1 MSDQNQKRDA
11 GKTRYDLVPWG
22 EVQITGDDYR
32 VQDVFDSLKMWW
44 TGRPYRLQV
53 AVPKRQLPY
62 LAKVLTFGAAKYSPR
77 GWEAGIPF
85 SRVFAAAA
93 RHASAHL
100 AGEYLDE
107 ETGLPHESHLWCNV
121 LFLLVFTAR
130 GRTDLDD
137 RPEAS
142 AETKTA
148 LDRMQALVAQLS
160 GEFPAGDGAGLASG
174 SGGKGAN

>member
-1 MSDQNQKRDA
+1 MSDQKKDA
-11 GKTRYDLVPWG
+11 GKARYDLVPWG

-53 AVPKRQLPY
+53 GVPKRQLPY
-62 LAKVLTFGAAKYSPR
+62 LAKVLTFGAAKYAPR

-85 SRVFAAAA
+85 SRVFSAAA

-121 LFLLVFTAR
+121 LFLLVYTAR

-148 LDRMQALVAQLS
+148 LDRMQALVSQLA
-160 GEFPAGDGAGLASG
+160 GEFPAGRGEGLASG
-174 SGGKGAN
+174 GGEGAN